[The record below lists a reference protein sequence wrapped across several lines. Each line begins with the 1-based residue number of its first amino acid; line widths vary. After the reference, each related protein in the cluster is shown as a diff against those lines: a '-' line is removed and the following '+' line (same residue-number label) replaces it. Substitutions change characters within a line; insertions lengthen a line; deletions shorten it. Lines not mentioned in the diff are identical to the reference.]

1 MKVNN
6 SAVTNLKGGS
16 KCITAT
22 VLSVSSATFSRQVS
36 MVIADVRQ
44 LLLSA
49 SQLAVNCN
57 L

>member
-6 SAVTNLKGGS
+6 TTVTNLKGGS